1 VVRNGKGVKGMANKR
16 GRVMRERINRER
28 VNKDNFEELLLKSAK
43 EAVRHTRG
51 EATLSEKLVSLI
63 EEPPQ
68 YSKRKIKEI
77 RSKLGVSQSTF
88 AKIFGE
94 STSAIQHWEQ
104 GNRNMSKSARRLLDL
119 IEKDAETVLELITNQ
134 KAS

>member
-1 VVRNGKGVKGMANKR
+1 MATKR
-16 GRVMRERINRER
+16 EKVT
-28 VNKDNFEELLLKSAK
+28 KDNFEELLLKSAK
-43 EAVRHTRG
+43 EAVEYTRG
-51 EATLSEKLVSLI
+51 ERTLVEKLVALI

-68 YSKRKIKEI
+68 YSKKRIKEI

-104 GNRNMSKSARRLLDL
+104 GNRNMSKAARRLLDL
-119 IEKDAETVLELITNQ
+119 IEKDADTVLELITNK

>member
-1 VVRNGKGVKGMANKR
+1 MATKKEI
-16 GRVMRERINRER
+16 VT
-28 VNKDNFEELLLKSAK
+28 KDNFEDLLLESAN
-43 EAVRHTRG
+43 EALAHSRG
-51 EATLSEKLVSLI
+51 ELELKVDYIAMI

-68 YSKRKIKEI
+68 YSKTKIKKI
-77 RSKLGVSQSTF
+77 RMKLGVSQPVF

-104 GNRNMSKSARRLLDL
+104 GRRNMSKSARRILHM
-119 IEKDAETVLELITNQ
+119 IEKDAEAVLDLVTDK